1 MKNIGET
8 VGRVKS
14 ESEGAGDG
22 IRTHK
27 GVSPVT
33 CEVTAFTSFATLAIL
48 AIPKAKTSDPTR
60 TAASRRDDAV
70 EVGAAGN
77 QTSADRSPR
86 ARNASRFSGY
96 VFLTSVGI
104 LCRHPRQ
111 GLLTNRTQL
120 IRDVALAFGKTCIA
134 CGREAVSS
142 LGNYP
147 VCVRHRTTV
156 KSPDPNWKWKNNVR
170 TRHARRIFARAC
182 AWCGRRRGLT
192 RHHDWAAGSRGL
204 PPRPVVLCR
213 RCHRIADSGSAA
225 RVWYWRLK
233 LATRS
238 CKPLLRLWRLLGT
251 VC

>member
-1 MKNIGET
+1 MRGH
-8 VGRVKS
+8 RVYQF
-14 ESEGAGDG
+14 
-22 IRTHK
+22 RH
-27 GVSPVT
+27 
-33 CEVTAFTSFATLAIL
+33 TSTWLAIL
-48 AIPKAKTSDPTR
+48 AIPKVKTSDPTR

-70 EVGAAGN
+70 EVSAAGN

-86 ARNASRFSGY
+86 ARSASRFSGY
-96 VFLTSVGI
+96 AFLTSVRI

-142 LGNYP
+142 VGNYP

-156 KSPDPNWKWKNNVR
+156 KSPDPNRKWKNNVR
-170 TRHARRIFARAC
+170 ARHARRIGARAC

-192 RHHDWAAGSRGL
+192 RHHDWSTGRWGR
-204 PPRPVVLCR
+204 PPKPVVLCR
-213 RCHRIADSGSAA
+213 RCHRIADGSPGKL
-225 RVWYWRLK
+225 WSWRLQRV
-233 LATRS
+233 ARR
-238 CKPLLRLWRLLGT
+238 CRPLLRLLRLLRLLGT